1 MPSPCLQKVKDLKIG
16 LNFVADTARDIVD
29 IVFVLDVVSASINAK
44 EFEESKI
51 FGKNYLEY
59 FSIAPGHSQVRD
71 FS

>member
-29 IVFVLDVVSASINAK
+29 IVFVLDVSASINAK

-51 FGKNYLEY
+51 YLEY
-59 FSIAPGHSQVRD
+59 FSRAPGHSQVRD